1 MVRLNLVAASVAL
14 SFGSVAFAAP
24 TAEEPI
30 VPAPI
35 DFEQLIGFDPDF
47 VSSAKKHKVAQVIP
61 EIITLSLSGQD
72 SNFTDFPPSETGP
85 AEPAKRAILGGVDN
99 RVQWPNR
106 DYPYRAMGRIQF
118 SDGLWCSGA
127 LIGSRHVVTARH
139 CIPAEGVGARFQPA
153 FYDNEVLGGYDVTVI
168 FRPNYG
174 QEGWCANAFDWA
186 IFVLGEKAGQVN
198 GWLGLK
204 TVNPDN
210 QLNKAMFFHYGYP
223 QDKGGGRQ
231 PYRQEAITASAAT
244 YCDRGSPV
252 VVDADVIGGQSGGP
266 FWINENGERYLYGVV
281 VGGSDD
287 YTVVAGGPSLL
298 EGYGILLKDYPN

>member
-1 MVRLNLVAASVAL
+1 MVRLNVFAASAVL

-24 TAEEPI
+24 TAGEHSIPT
-30 VPAPI
+30 PI
-35 DFEQLIGFDPDF
+35 DFGQPIGFDPTF
-47 VSSAKKHKVAQVIP
+47 ASFPKAANVEKVIP
-61 EIITLSLSGQD
+61 EIVTLSLSGQQ
-72 SNFTDFPPSETGP
+72 SNFTDFPPSEAGP
-85 AEPAKRAILGGVDN
+85 PESTKRAILGGVDN
-99 RVQWPNR
+99 RVLWPNR

-118 SDGLWCSGA
+118 SNGGWCSGA

-139 CIPAEGVGARFQPA
+139 CIPAEGVSARFQPA
-153 FYDNEVLGGYDVTVI
+153 FYDGEVLGGYDVTVI

-210 QLNKAMFFHYGYP
+210 QLNRAMFFHYGYP
-223 QDKGGGRQ
+223 QDKGGRQ

-281 VGGSDD
+281 VGGSDELS
-287 YTVVAGGPSLL
+287 VVAGGPSLL
-298 EGYGILLKDYPN
+298 EGFGILLKDYPN